1 MENQNSSISTPTRCF
16 LRAFLVY
23 FLRVY
28 HIRILSESRTYR
40 GSLSSL
46 EGTKQRR
53 KTLRVLSYRRGDR
66 RNDARGMFVGLRMLY
81 RLPAGRLYSQS
92 L

>member
-1 MENQNSSISTPTRCF
+1 MENQNSPILTPARCF
-16 LRAFLVY
+16 PRAFFVY

-28 HIRILSESRTYR
+28 HIRILSESRTHR

-46 EGTKQRR
+46 EETKRQR
-53 KTLRVLSYRRGDR
+53 KTLRVLNCGRGDR
-66 RNDARGMFVGLRMLY
+66 RNDARGMFAELRVLY

>member
-1 MENQNSSISTPTRCF
+1 MFSASLF
-16 LRAFLVY
+16 VY

-28 HIRILSESRTYR
+28 HIRILSESRTHR

-46 EGTKQRR
+46 EETKRRR
-53 KTLRVLSYRRGDR
+53 KTLRVLNYGRGDR
-66 RNDARGMFVGLRMLY
+66 RNDARGMFVGLRVLY
-81 RLPAGRLYSQS
+81 RLPAGRLFSQS

>member
-1 MENQNSSISTPTRCF
+1 MFSASVF
-16 LRAFLVY
+16 VY

-28 HIRILSESRTYR
+28 HIRILSESRTHR

-46 EGTKQRR
+46 EETKRRR
-53 KTLRVLSYRRGDR
+53 KTLRVLNYGRGDR
-66 RNDARGMFVGLRMLY
+66 RNDARGMFVGLRVLY
-81 RLPAGRLYSQS
+81 RLPAGRLFSQS